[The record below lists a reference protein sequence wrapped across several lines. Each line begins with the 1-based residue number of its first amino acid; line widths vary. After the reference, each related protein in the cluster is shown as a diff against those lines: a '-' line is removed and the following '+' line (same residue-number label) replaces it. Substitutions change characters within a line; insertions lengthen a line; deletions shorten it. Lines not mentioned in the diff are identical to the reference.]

1 MLIAVL
7 AAAVAAASPA
17 PAPAAAQADSPR
29 QTVEA
34 FLDDAHHARWD
45 AAAQHLDLSP
55 ALARRGGELARE
67 LADVIEDET
76 RLDPSTLSSSPDG
89 DATDGLAADL
99 DVVARVGDPDLGE
112 PIEVARVDRGGAARW
127 LFTPAT
133 IARVDAWHAR
143 IRRPWL
149 ERAMPG
155 PLVAVG
161 PGGLLRWQWL
171 ALPIVF
177 ALALGLGWLVGT
189 LTKGAL
195 VRIAA
200 RTRTRVDDHLVA
212 HMRGPIVFAWAVL
225 FWWLAMQQL
234 FLTASGASTV
244 HAIVRLLLFYGFFW
258 TMVRMVDLAIELLR
272 TTSWAAH
279 HAFSRSLLP
288 LTARVAKVVVVV
300 VAIVSILS
308 ELGYPVASILA
319 GLGVGGIAVALAAQK
334 TVENLFGAFALGID
348 QPFREGDT
356 IKIDGAVS
364 GSVERIGL
372 RSTRLRT
379 PERAVLTIP
388 NGKLADARIE
398 SYAAVDRVRLE
409 TTLHLALSTTPDAMR
424 RVLEGLAALVA
435 RGPRPP
441 ASPPEV
447 HLTAITDHSLD
458 VSVVAWFDSRD
469 GDDLAAIRDAF
480 LLGCLDTVARAGTAL
495 TGAPALAAPAPA
507 PSPPERTRDGGARTR
522 S

>member
-1 MLIAVL
+1 MFALVF
-7 AAAVAAASPA
+7 AAAATTTA
-17 PAPAAAQADSPR
+17 APAAPIAESPR
-29 QTVEA
+29 DAVAA

-45 AAAQHLDLSP
+45 AAARQLDLSP
-55 ALARRGGELARE
+55 TQARRGDLLARE
-67 LADVIEDET
+67 LAEVIDEET
-76 RLDPSTLSSSPDG
+76 ELDLGALSSSPDG

-112 PIEVARVDRGGAARW
+112 PIEVAHTTRGGAARW

-143 IRRPWL
+143 IRRPWI
-149 ERAMPG
+149 ERWMPA

-161 PGGLLRWQWL
+161 PGGLLRWQWI

-177 ALALGLGWLVGT
+177 ALALALGWAIGS
-189 LTKGAL
+189 LTKGVL
-195 VRIAA
+195 VRVAA
-200 RTRTRVDDHLVA
+200 RTRTRVDDHLVV
-212 HMRGPIVFAWAVL
+212 HMRGPIIFAWAVL
-225 FWWLAMQQL
+225 LWWLAMQQL
-234 FLTASGASTV
+234 FLTASGSTTV

-258 TMVRMVDLAIELLR
+258 TMVRMVDLGIELLR
-272 TTSWAAH
+272 TTRWAAH

-288 LTARVAKVVVVV
+288 LGARVAKVVV
-300 VAIVSILS
+300 AIVAVVSIVS

-334 TVENLFGAFALGID
+334 SFENLFGAFALGVD

-356 IKIDGAVS
+356 IKIDGTVT
-364 GSVERIGL
+364 GTVERVGL

-379 PERAVLTIP
+379 PERAVLSIP

-398 SYAAVDRVRLE
+398 SFATVDRVRLE
-409 TTLHLALSTTPDAMR
+409 TTLHLSLATTPDAMR
-424 RVLEGLAALVA
+424 RVLDGLAALLA
-435 RGPRPP
+435 RGPRAP

-447 HLTAITDHSLD
+447 HFVGITDHALD
-458 VSVVAWFDSRD
+458 VSVVAWFDNRD
-469 GDDLAAIRDAF
+469 GGDLAAIRDAF

-495 TGAPALAAPAPA
+495 VGTPALAAAQVA
-507 PSPPERTRDGGARTR
+507 SAPERARDDAQRTR